1 MAWTKAKMA
10 IVASATVI
18 FPHKGVVKGQFRAA
32 PLPLAALISWHIKV
46 SHLAA
51 IRVIGVNFIKLTIVS

>member
-1 MAWTKAKMA
+1 MAWAKAKSA
-10 IVASATVI
+10 IVASAAVI

-32 PLPLAALISWHIKV
+32 TLPLAAMISGQIKV

-51 IRVIGVNFIKLTIVS
+51 VGVIGVNFIKLTIVS